1 MALSVQSIKDGGSSV
16 KKLNGSL
23 QMDGRFTDTPLS
35 YQGPYRNCSA
45 DSDAHHSDPVTF
57 HVQSVHRRH
66 PSHRIPHFV
75 QNPSHSLRI
84 CPTVKRERPD
94 IATQSGLN
102 GFNVSLT
109 PL

>member
-23 QMDGRFTDTPLS
+23 QKDRRFTETPLS
-35 YQGPYRNCSA
+35 YQGPFRNCSA

-66 PSHRIPHFV
+66 TSHRIPHFV
-75 QNPSHSLRI
+75 QHASPSLRI
-84 CPTVKRERPD
+84 CPTVKPERPD
-94 IATQSGLN
+94 IAT
-102 GFNVSLT
+102 
-109 PL
+109 